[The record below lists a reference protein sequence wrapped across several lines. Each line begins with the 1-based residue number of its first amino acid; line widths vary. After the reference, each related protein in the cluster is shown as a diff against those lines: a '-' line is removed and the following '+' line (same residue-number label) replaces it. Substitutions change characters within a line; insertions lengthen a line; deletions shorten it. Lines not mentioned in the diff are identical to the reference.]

1 MKKSAVALAALIA
14 VMAPAASAQNFSVA
28 ARAGSLGLGGEVS
41 VGLGRMIAVRG
52 GIGVVP
58 YEFNSDVEDID
69 YTVSFPDRIWNVG
82 VDLYPFGGGF
92 RISGGLI
99 NRPGFDVEATGQQSA
114 NIGGRT
120 YNGNVNLFATL
131 ENEKETAP
139 YATIGFGRATGRGLG
154 FFIDAGAAFVGDA
167 KFAFDRTRSTCT
179 ETTTGQP
186 CPEFQSRLQTEEANV
201 NAEIEE
207 FSQFVKLHPILNI
220 GIRFGL

>member
-14 VMAPAASAQNFSVA
+14 LMAPAAASAQISVG
-28 ARAGSLGLGGEVS
+28 ARAGTLGLGGEVS
-41 VGLGRMIAVRG
+41 FGLTRFLAVRG
-52 GIGVVP
+52 GICVVP

-92 RISGGLI
+92 RISGGLL
-99 NRPGFDVEATGQQSA
+99 NRPGFDIEATGQQSA
-114 NIGGRT
+114 DIGGRT
-120 YNGNVNLFATL
+120 YNGNLNLFADL
-131 ENEKETAP
+131 SNEKETAP

-167 KFAFDRTRSTCT
+167 RFTFDRQRSTCT
-179 ETTTGQP
+179 ETTTNQP
-186 CPEFQSRLQTEEANV
+186 CPEFQTRLQTEEANV

-207 FSQFVKLHPILNI
+207 FSSFVKIHPILNI